1 VTAFADS
8 SALVKLYA
16 DESGA
21 APVRRQR
28 LFVVS
33 AAARVEVPAALWR
46 KSRMG
51 ELEVDEAAVLVQ
63 AFEADWS
70 GPDAP
75 FLPVALRAAML
86 EDAADLAGSRGLRA
100 YDAIQLACARAAH
113 AVDPKV
119 EVFLCFDYELREAAA
134 REGFLLAA

>member
-1 VTAFADS
+1 LTAFADS
-8 SALVKLYA
+8 SGLVKLYA
-16 DESGA
+16 DEAGA
-21 APVRRQR
+21 ALVRRQR

-51 ELEVDEAAVLVQ
+51 ELGVDEAAVVVQ

-70 GPDAP
+70 GADTP
-75 FLPVALRAAML
+75 FLPVALRPALL
-86 EDAADLAGSRGLRA
+86 EDAVGLAGSRGLRA

-119 EVFLCFDYELREAAA
+119 EVFLCFDGELREAAA